1 MQSEKLNK
9 GNAGDLTQRPQA
21 GRPGN
26 GKSPGCGSRRG
37 REAPP
42 SPCCSEAA
50 LSRLAAAKRLIAPT
64 FQVGVGAR
72 ESSPAFIFLCEPA

>member
-1 MQSEKLNK
+1 MILRK
-9 GNAGDLTQRPQA
+9 GHRRAGQGTGKARGA
-21 GRPGN
+21 GVGEVER
-26 GKSPGCGSRRG
+26 
-37 REAPP
+37 APP